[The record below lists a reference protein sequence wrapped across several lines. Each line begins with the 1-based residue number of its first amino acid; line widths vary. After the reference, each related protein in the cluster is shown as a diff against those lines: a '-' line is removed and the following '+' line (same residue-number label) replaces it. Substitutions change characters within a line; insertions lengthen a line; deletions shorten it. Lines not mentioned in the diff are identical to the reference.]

1 MVDFTQM
8 HTAEV
13 DSVLRYCM
21 DVLKFDKTDNMPGEI
36 LEIHR
41 DFWIQV
47 RGSRGQQGAAG
58 GSSRAISAPAC

>member
-1 MVDFTQM
+1 M

-21 DVLKFDKTDNMPGEI
+21 DVLKFDKTDNMPSEI

-47 RGSRGQQGAAG
+47 GSG
-58 GSSRAISAPAC
+58 GRPDACPPYHR